1 MFDLIQFS
9 KNYHIEQNSCCVF
22 MARRGHIFYS
32 LTASVVS
39 LDITITESGIILNS
53 FQVGCLISCFL
64 KYLASNL
71 NLNFLKGGTTPQIQ
85 DAIGTTMSFQELKRL
100 LFKSGI
106 NLFPDKDVFCYCES
120 TSRNCNHFIFL

>member
-1 MFDLIQFS
+1 MLRVHGQARPYFLQFNGIRCQS
-9 KNYHIEQNSCCVF
+9 RYYHYGEWNHFEFVSGWLSDFLLFKIFSIEF
-22 MARRGHIFYS
+22 EF
-32 LTASVVS
+32 
-39 LDITITESGIILNS
+39 E
-53 FQVGCLISCFL
+53 F
-64 KYLASNL
+64 
-71 NLNFLKGGTTPQIQ
+71 NFLKGGTTPQIQ